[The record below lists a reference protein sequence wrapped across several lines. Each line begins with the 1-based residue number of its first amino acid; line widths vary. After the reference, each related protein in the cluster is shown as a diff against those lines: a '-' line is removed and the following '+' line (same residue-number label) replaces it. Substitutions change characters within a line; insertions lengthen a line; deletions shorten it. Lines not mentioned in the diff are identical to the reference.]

1 MIIQNYKTNLKEKHN
16 LWLITQHSVC
26 STHIFEWFLSISISK
41 ECLINNIVYF
51 KKAHKSRSSC
61 SHSGNLF
68 TFVHFQVFTAH
79 CFWNSQCRLE
89 KFNWGA
95 SRFLMTIL
103 QTWLMKISSNLCLA
117 GKMLE
122 SSWDQVVNCPQREN
136 CTRKMVGSC
145 FSPDNASLSTFKPC
159 GSPCHSF

>member
-1 MIIQNYKTNLKEKHN
+1 
-16 LWLITQHSVC
+16 
-26 STHIFEWFLSISISK
+26 
-41 ECLINNIVYF
+41 
-51 KKAHKSRSSC
+51 
-61 SHSGNLF
+61 
-68 TFVHFQVFTAH
+68 
-79 CFWNSQCRLE
+79 
-89 KFNWGA
+89 
-95 SRFLMTIL
+95 MTIL

-159 GSPCHSF
+159 GSFYHSFKQFLNNETPRWDGACPHPNFHVQVNPYIQLQILRSSCNGCQFEIYVSIGKDSWWHTITRRQKRCVSSFATLEEKFLQNINVTDK